1 MRFSSLSVEVHNFG
15 VRFSRQ
21 VPTARDSFSIPNE
34 WHIQRQLHTKQTY
47 EINLPLVWMAEKSE
61 GCSSQFDERT
71 LTLKKMFTI
80 SDLVE
85 GGYLLLIP
93 LEFYST

>member
-1 MRFSSLSVEVHNFG
+1 MRFSSLSVEVHDFG

-21 VPTARDSFSIPNE
+21 VATARDSFSIPNE
-34 WHIQRQLHTKQTY
+34 WHIQRQLRNKTNIWNKPTAS
-47 EINLPLVWMAEKSE
+47 VDGREKR

-80 SDLVE
+80 SDLV
-85 GGYLLLIP
+85 IWRI
-93 LEFYST
+93 STANSLRIL